1 MNRSIHR
8 FICLTP
14 NPRKPCHREGMN
26 ANNTPNGNT
35 PNNDHLRSDRFH
47 GGYDTPPP
55 IRNEYDVLSCAL
67 HQHGYWPDHS
77 LIILT
82 ATDNTLGPSLR
93 VNLPDEPCTH
103 SERADFLHETFAKLP
118 TCHNGE
124 TLTRFYAIIIDGD
137 NTVRQRQLHPN
148 TAQLAAIE
156 EIQQDV
162 DTQIPINAWLHLLH
176 DPRIVS
182 ELRCE
187 DVIYAGGASIWALN
201 PEQQAL
207 TLLAPIEEIRHS
219 SYYTWLTRHGDTI
232 ADTAQHNYAHSPW
245 DTDPTTNPE
254 TRHDWENA
262 VELWDH
268 THTTRHDEARKG
280 VRTIYRQ
287 AQIDLCYWDAAIN
300 AAAHLLAT
308 HPVDH
313 AGNPATGDV
322 PTIGDALRELIPAE
336 VAGHLRASIAPVT
349 LNPITAEMLTY
360 LAGYGLNHA
369 QKALAYLHYSAQYTY
384 HAFGG
389 EYPSTSPDRAPLEPP
404 HYGTRITRKTYIPA
418 SFTHAFSTA
427 PGIEQGYVRAVP
439 EKCVQWQDWIRRT
452 HRTIQESRASQQNR
466 SNQQS
471 RSVQHANLNGWALE
485 NLTPAD
491 LASAAELNTISRD
504 LLSRLAGHPEDH
516 NAHNKLENL
525 KQRIDESC
533 TTSEYLTKH
542 HAAYT
547 HYLNAL
553 KGKLDSPHWARLNA
567 LELLTSLLTPHSTDG
582 EYAALRNTQ
591 AWANWYKGYS
601 TYARLLRQEARRHT
615 FGKDL
620 NILDVHLNAGNLP
633 AWIKHTICGEPG
645 THRRPISTLKPRKP

>member
-14 NPRKPCHREGMN
+14 NLRKPCHREGMN
-26 ANNTPNGNT
+26 ANNISNGNI
-35 PNNDHLRSDRFH
+35 PNSGHNH
-47 GGYDTPPP
+47 GGYSNGTPPP

-103 SERADFLHETFAKLP
+103 TERADFLHETFTKLP
-118 TCHNGE
+118 TSHNGE
-124 TLTRFYAIIIDGD
+124 TLTRFYAVIVDGD
-137 NTVRQRQLHPN
+137 NTVRQRQLNPD
-148 TAQLAAIE
+148 TAQLATID
-156 EIQQDV
+156 EIHNDLE
-162 DTQIPINAWLHLLH
+162 TQIPINTWLHLLH

-187 DVIYAGGASIWALN
+187 DVIYAGGVSIWALN
-201 PEQQAL
+201 PEQQTL
-207 TLLAPIEEIRHS
+207 TLLAPIEELRHS
-219 SYYTWLTRHGDTI
+219 GYYTWLTRHGDTI

-268 THTTRHDEARKG
+268 THTTRHDEARQG

-300 AAAHLLAT
+300 AAAHLLTT
-308 HPVDH
+308 HPVDD
-313 AGNPATGDV
+313 ANA
-322 PTIGDALRELIPAE
+322 PTIGDALRDLIPAE

-349 LNPITAEMLTY
+349 LNPITPEMLTY

-369 QKALAYLHYSAQYTY
+369 QKMLAHLHYSAQYTY

-389 EYPSTSPDRAPLEPP
+389 EYPSASPNFVPLEPP
-404 HYGTRITRKTYIPA
+404 HYGTRITRKTYIPD
-418 SFTHAFSTA
+418 SFTHALSAT
-427 PGIEQGYVRAVP
+427 PDTEQAHVRAVP

-452 HRTIQESRASQQNR
+452 HRTIQQ
-466 SNQQS
+466 
-471 RSVQHANLNGWALE
+471 ANPNHWALQE
-485 NLTPAD
+485 LSPAD
-491 LASAAELNTISRD
+491 HASAAELNTISRD
-504 LLSRLAGHPEDH
+504 LLPRLDEHPNDH
-516 NAHNKLENL
+516 NAQNKLENL

-533 TTSEYLTKH
+533 TTSEYITKH
-542 HAAYT
+542 HAVYT

-591 AWANWYKGYS
+591 AWTNWYKGYS
-601 TYARLLRQEARRHT
+601 TYARLLRQEAHRHT
-615 FGKDL
+615 SGKDL

-645 THRRPISTLKPRKP
+645 THREPISTLKPRKP

>member
-1 MNRSIHR
+1 
-8 FICLTP
+8 
-14 NPRKPCHREGMN
+14 MN
-26 ANNTPNGNT
+26 ANNIPNGNISNGNI
-35 PNNDHLRSDRFH
+35 PNS
-47 GGYDTPPP
+47 GYDTPPP

-82 ATDNTLGPSLR
+82 ATDDTLGPSLR
-93 VNLPDEPCTH
+93 VNLPGEPCTLP
-103 SERADFLHETFAKLP
+103 ERADFLHETFAKLP

-124 TLTRFYAIIIDGD
+124 TLTRFYAVIVDGD

-262 VELWDH
+262 VELWDN
-268 THTTRHDEARKG
+268 TRTNTVQNDEARRQDI
-280 VRTIYRQ
+280 RTIYRQ

-300 AAAHLLAT
+300 AAAHLLTT
-308 HPVDH
+308 HPVNNADTD
-313 AGNPATGDV
+313 PDC

-336 VAGHLRASIAPVT
+336 VAGHLRASTAPVT
-349 LNPITAEMLTY
+349 LNPITPEMLTY

-369 QKALAYLHYSAQYTY
+369 QKMLAHLHYSAQYTY

-389 EYPSTSPDRAPLEPP
+389 EYPSTSPNFVPLEPP

-418 SFTHAFSTA
+418 SFTHALSATA
-427 PGIEQGYVRAVP
+427 GTEQAHVRAVP

-452 HRTIQESRASQQNR
+452 HRSIQQ
-466 SNQQS
+466 
-471 RSVQHANLNGWALE
+471 ANPNHWALQE
-485 NLTPAD
+485 LSPAD
-491 LASAAELNTISRD
+491 HASAAELNTISRD
-504 LLSRLAGHPEDH
+504 LLPRLDEHPNDH
-516 NAHNKLENL
+516 NAQNKLENL

-533 TTSEYLTKH
+533 TTSEYITKH
-542 HAAYT
+542 HAVYT

-582 EYAALRNTQ
+582 EYAALRNIQ
-591 AWANWYKGYS
+591 AWTNWYKGYS
-601 TYARLLRQEARRHT
+601 TYARMLRQEAHRHT

-645 THRRPISTLKPRKP
+645 THREPISTLKPRKL

>member
-1 MNRSIHR
+1 MNRNIHR
-8 FICLTP
+8 FIRLTP
-14 NPRKPCHREGMN
+14 RSRKPCHREGMN
-26 ANNTPNGNT
+26 ANNISNGNT
-35 PNNDHLRSDRFH
+35 PNIDHLRSNHNH
-47 GGYDTPPP
+47 GGYSNGTPPP

-93 VNLPDEPCTH
+93 VNLPDEPSTH
-103 SERADFLHETFAKLP
+103 TERADFLHETFTRLP
-118 TCHNGE
+118 THHNGE
-124 TLTRFYAIIIDGD
+124 ILTRFYAIIIDGD

-187 DVIYAGGASIWALN
+187 DVIYAGGVSIWALN
-201 PEQQAL
+201 PEQQTL
-207 TLLAPIEEIRHS
+207 TLLAPIEELRHS
-219 SYYTWLTRHGDTI
+219 GYYTWLTRHGNTI

-245 DTDPTTNPE
+245 DTEPTTNPE

-262 VELWDH
+262 VELWAH
-268 THTTRHDEARKG
+268 THTTRHNEAHQG
-280 VRTIYRQ
+280 IRTIYRQ

-300 AAAHLLAT
+300 AAAHLLTT
-308 HPVDH
+308 HPVDN
-313 AGNPATGDV
+313 ADTDPDC

-369 QKALAYLHYSAQYTY
+369 QKALAHLHYSAQYTY

-389 EYPSTSPDRAPLEPP
+389 EYPSTSPNFLPLEPP

-418 SFTHAFSTA
+418 SFTHALSAT
-427 PGIEQGYVRAVP
+427 PGTEQTHVRAVP

-452 HRTIQESRASQQNR
+452 HRTIQQNR
-466 SNQQS
+466 NNQ
-471 RSVQHANLNGWALE
+471 RANLNGWALE
-485 NLTPAD
+485 NLPPAD
-491 LASAAELNTISRD
+491 HASAAELNTISRD
-504 LLSRLAGHPEDH
+504 VLPRLDEHPNDH

-542 HAAYT
+542 HATYT

-591 AWANWYKGYS
+591 AWTNWYKGYS
-601 TYARLLRQEARRHT
+601 TYARLLRQEAHRHT
-615 FGKDL
+615 SGKDL

-633 AWIKHTICGEPG
+633 SWIKHTICGEPG
-645 THRRPISTLKPRKP
+645 THRHPISTLKSRKP

>member
-1 MNRSIHR
+1 
-8 FICLTP
+8 
-14 NPRKPCHREGMN
+14 MN
-26 ANNTPNGNT
+26 ANNISNGNT
-35 PNNDHLRSDRFH
+35 PNNDHLRSDHFHSDHIH

-93 VNLPDEPCTH
+93 VNLPDEPCTLP
-103 SERADFLHETFAKLP
+103 ERADFLHETFTKLP
-118 TCHNGE
+118 TSHNGE

-137 NTVRQRQLHPN
+137 NTVRQRQLNPD
-148 TAQLAAIE
+148 TAQLATID
-156 EIQQDV
+156 EIHNDLE
-162 DTQIPINAWLHLLH
+162 TQININTWLHLLH

-207 TLLAPIEEIRHS
+207 TLLAPIEELRHS
-219 SYYTWLTRHGDTI
+219 GYYTWLTRHGDTI

-245 DTDPTTNPE
+245 DTDPTANPE

-262 VELWDH
+262 VELWDN
-268 THTTRHDEARKG
+268 TRTNTVRNDEARHTDIL
-280 VRTIYRQ
+280 TIYRQ

-300 AAAHLLAT
+300 AAAHLLTT
-308 HPVDH
+308 HPVNNADTD
-313 AGNPATGDV
+313 PDC

-336 VAGHLRASIAPVT
+336 VAGHLRASTAPVT
-349 LNPITAEMLTY
+349 LNPITPEMLTY

-369 QKALAYLHYSAQYTY
+369 QKMLAHLHYSAQYTY

-389 EYPSTSPDRAPLEPP
+389 EYPSTSPNFVPLEPP

-418 SFTHAFSTA
+418 SFTHALSATA
-427 PGIEQGYVRAVP
+427 GTEQAHVRAVP

-452 HRTIQESRASQQNR
+452 HRSIQQ
-466 SNQQS
+466 
-471 RSVQHANLNGWALE
+471 ANPNHWALQE
-485 NLTPAD
+485 LSPAD
-491 LASAAELNTISRD
+491 HASAAELNTISRD
-504 LLSRLAGHPEDH
+504 LLPRLDEHPNDH
-516 NAHNKLENL
+516 NAQNKLENL

-533 TTSEYLTKH
+533 TTSEYITKH
-542 HAAYT
+542 HAVYT

-591 AWANWYKGYS
+591 AWTNWYKGYS
-601 TYARLLRQEARRHT
+601 TYARLLRQEAHRHT
-615 FGKDL
+615 SGKDL

-645 THRRPISTLKPRKP
+645 THREPISTLKPRKP

>member
-1 MNRSIHR
+1 
-8 FICLTP
+8 
-14 NPRKPCHREGMN
+14 MN
-26 ANNTPNGNT
+26 ANNISNGNI
-35 PNNDHLRSDRFH
+35 PNS
-47 GGYDTPPP
+47 GYDTPPP

-67 HQHGYWPDHS
+67 HQHGYWSDHS

-103 SERADFLHETFAKLP
+103 TERADFLHETFTKLP

-201 PEQQAL
+201 PEQQTL
-207 TLLAPIEEIRHS
+207 TLLAPIEELRHS
-219 SYYTWLTRHGDTI
+219 GYYTWLTRHGDTI
-232 ADTAQHNYAHSPW
+232 AATAQHNYAHSPW
-245 DTDPTTNPE
+245 DTDPTTNRE

-268 THTTRHDEARKG
+268 TRTNTTRNDDARRQDI
-280 VRTIYRQ
+280 RTIYRQ

-300 AAAHLLAT
+300 AAAHLLTT
-308 HPVDH
+308 HPVDN
-313 AGNPATGDV
+313 ADTDPDC

-360 LAGYGLNHA
+360 LAGYGLTHA
-369 QKALAYLHYSAQYTY
+369 QKALAHLHYSAQYTY

-389 EYPSTSPDRAPLEPP
+389 EYPSTSPNFAPLEPP

-418 SFTHAFSTA
+418 SFTHALSSA
-427 PGIEQGYVRAVP
+427 PGTEQAHVRAVP

-452 HRTIQESRASQQNR
+452 HRTIQQNR
-466 SNQQS
+466 NN
-471 RSVQHANLNGWALE
+471 QHANLNGWALE

-491 LASAAELNTISRD
+491 HASAAELNTISRD
-504 LLSRLAGHPEDH
+504 VLPRLDEHPNDH
-516 NAHNKLENL
+516 NTHNKLENL

-542 HAAYT
+542 HAVYT
-547 HYLNAL
+547 HYLDAL
-553 KGKLDSPHWARLNA
+553 KGELDSPHWERLNG

-582 EYAALRNTQ
+582 EYATLRNTQ
-591 AWANWYKGYS
+591 AWTNWYKGYS
-601 TYARLLRQEARRHT
+601 TYARLLRQEAHRHT
-615 FGKDL
+615 TGEDL
-620 NILDVHLNAGNLP
+620 NILDVHLNAGCLP

-645 THRRPISTLKPRKP
+645 TNRQPLSTLKPRKA

>member
-1 MNRSIHR
+1 
-8 FICLTP
+8 
-14 NPRKPCHREGMN
+14 MN
-26 ANNTPNGNT
+26 ANNTSNGNT
-35 PNNDHLRSDRFH
+35 PNSDHFH
-47 GGYDTPPP
+47 NEHFHSGYDTPPP

-82 ATDNTLGPSLR
+82 ATDDTLGPSLR
-93 VNLPDEPCTH
+93 VNLPGEPCTLP
-103 SERADFLHETFAKLP
+103 ERADFLHETFAKLP

-124 TLTRFYAIIIDGD
+124 TLTRFYAVIVDGD

-262 VELWDH
+262 VELWDN
-268 THTTRHDEARKG
+268 TRTNTVQNDEARHTDI
-280 VRTIYRQ
+280 RTIYRQ

-300 AAAHLLAT
+300 AAAHLLTT
-308 HPVDH
+308 HPVNNADTD
-313 AGNPATGDV
+313 PDC

-336 VAGHLRASIAPVT
+336 VAGHLRASTAPVT
-349 LNPITAEMLTY
+349 LNPITPEMLTY

-369 QKALAYLHYSAQYTY
+369 QKMLAHLHYSAQYTY

-389 EYPSTSPDRAPLEPP
+389 EYPSTSPNFVPLEPP

-418 SFTHAFSTA
+418 SFTHALSATA
-427 PGIEQGYVRAVP
+427 GTEQAHVRAVP

-452 HRTIQESRASQQNR
+452 HRSIQQ
-466 SNQQS
+466 
-471 RSVQHANLNGWALE
+471 ANPNHWALQE
-485 NLTPAD
+485 LSPAD
-491 LASAAELNTISRD
+491 HASAAELNTISRD
-504 LLSRLAGHPEDH
+504 LLPRLDEHPNDH
-516 NAHNKLENL
+516 NAQNKLENL

-533 TTSEYLTKH
+533 TTSEYITKH
-542 HAAYT
+542 HAVYT

-591 AWANWYKGYS
+591 AWTNWYKGYS
-601 TYARLLRQEARRHT
+601 TYARMLRQEAHRHT
-615 FGKDL
+615 SGKDL

-645 THRRPISTLKPRKP
+645 THREPVSTLKPRKA

>member
-1 MNRSIHR
+1 
-8 FICLTP
+8 
-14 NPRKPCHREGMN
+14 MN
-26 ANNTPNGNT
+26 ANNIPNGNISNGNI
-35 PNNDHLRSDRFH
+35 PNS
-47 GGYDTPPP
+47 GYDTPPP

-103 SERADFLHETFAKLP
+103 TERADFLHETFTKLP
-118 TCHNGE
+118 THHNSE

-137 NTVRQRQLHPN
+137 NTVRQRQLNPD
-148 TAQLAAIE
+148 TAQLATID

-201 PEQQAL
+201 PEQQTL
-207 TLLAPIEEIRHS
+207 TLLAPIEELRHS
-219 SYYTWLTRHGDTI
+219 GYYTWVTRHGDTI
-232 ADTAQHNYAHSPW
+232 AATAQHNYAHSPW
-245 DTDPTTNPE
+245 DTDPTTNLE

-268 THTTRHDEARKG
+268 TRTNTTRNDDARRQDI
-280 VRTIYRQ
+280 RTIYRQ

-300 AAAHLLAT
+300 AAAHLLTT
-308 HPVDH
+308 HPVDN
-313 AGNPATGDV
+313 ADTDPDC
-322 PTIGDALRELIPAE
+322 PTIGDSLRELIPAE
-336 VAGHLRASIAPVT
+336 VAGYLRASIAPVT

-369 QKALAYLHYSAQYTY
+369 QKALAHLHYSAQYTY

-389 EYPSTSPDRAPLEPP
+389 EYPSTSPNFAPLEPP

-418 SFTHAFSTA
+418 SFTHALNAA
-427 PGIEQGYVRAVP
+427 PGTEQAHVRAVP

-452 HRTIQESRASQQNR
+452 HRTIQ
-466 SNQQS
+466 QS
-471 RSVQHANLNGWALE
+471 RNNQHANLNGWALE

-491 LASAAELNTISRD
+491 HASAAELNTISRD
-504 LLSRLAGHPEDH
+504 VLPRLDEHPNDH
-516 NAHNKLENL
+516 NAQNELENL

-533 TTSEYLTKH
+533 TTSEYITKH
-542 HAAYT
+542 HAVYT

-567 LELLTSLLTPHSTDG
+567 LELLTSLLTPHSIDG

-591 AWANWYKGYS
+591 AWTNWYKGYS
-601 TYARLLRQEARRHT
+601 TYARLLRQEAHRHT
-615 FGKDL
+615 SGKDL

-645 THRRPISTLKPRKP
+645 THREPISTLKPRKP

>member
-1 MNRSIHR
+1 
-8 FICLTP
+8 
-14 NPRKPCHREGMN
+14 MN
-26 ANNTPNGNT
+26 ANNTFNGNI
-35 PNNDHLRSDRFH
+35 PNSDHNH
-47 GGYDTPPP
+47 GGYSNGTPPP

-67 HQHGYWPDHS
+67 HQHGYWPEHS

-103 SERADFLHETFAKLP
+103 SERADFLHETFTKLP

-187 DVIYAGGASIWALN
+187 DVIYAGSASIWALN

-245 DTDPTTNPE
+245 DTDPTINPE

-268 THTTRHDEARKG
+268 THTTRHDEARHTDI
-280 VRTIYRQ
+280 RTIYRQ
-287 AQIDLCYWDAAIN
+287 AQIDLCYWDVAIN
-300 AAAHLLAT
+300 AAAHLLTT
-308 HPVDH
+308 HPVDD
-313 AGNPATGDV
+313 ADA

-336 VAGHLRASIAPVT
+336 VAGHLRASIAPAT

-389 EYPSTSPDRAPLEPP
+389 EYPSISPNLAPLEPP

-452 HRTIQESRASQQNR
+452 HRTIQESRNS
-466 SNQQS
+466 QQS
-471 RSVQHANLNGWALE
+471 RSNQHDNLNSWALE

-491 LASAAELNTISRD
+491 LASAAELNAISREI
-504 LLSRLAGHPEDH
+504 LSRLAGHPNDH
-516 NAHNKLENL
+516 NAHNEFENL
-525 KQRIDESC
+525 RQRIDESC
-533 TTSEYLTKH
+533 TTSEYLITH
-542 HAAYT
+542 HAVYT

-582 EYAALRNTQ
+582 EYVALRKIQ

-601 TYARLLRQEARRHT
+601 TYARMLSQEAHRHT
-615 FGKDL
+615 FGKDI

-645 THRRPISTLKPRKP
+645 AHRQPISTLKPRKPSA

>member
-1 MNRSIHR
+1 
-8 FICLTP
+8 
-14 NPRKPCHREGMN
+14 MN
-26 ANNTPNGNT
+26 ANNIPNGNISNGNI
-35 PNNDHLRSDRFH
+35 PNS
-47 GGYDTPPP
+47 GYDTPPP

-103 SERADFLHETFAKLP
+103 TERADFLHETFTKLP
-118 TCHNGE
+118 THHNSE

-137 NTVRQRQLHPN
+137 NTVRQRQLNPD
-148 TAQLAAIE
+148 TAQLATID

-201 PEQQAL
+201 PEQQTL
-207 TLLAPIEEIRHS
+207 TLLAPIEELRHS
-219 SYYTWLTRHGDTI
+219 HYYTWLTRHGNTI

-262 VELWDH
+262 VELWAH
-268 THTTRHDEARKG
+268 TRTNTVRNDDARRQDI
-280 VRTIYRQ
+280 RTIYRQ
-287 AQIDLCYWDAAIN
+287 AQVDLCYWDAAIN
-300 AAAHLLAT
+300 AAAHLLTT
-308 HPVDH
+308 HPVDD
-313 AGNPATGDV
+313 ANA
-322 PTIGDALRELIPAE
+322 PTIGDALRDLIPAE
-336 VAGHLRASIAPVT
+336 VAGHLRASITPIT
-349 LNPITAEMLTY
+349 LNPITPEILTY
-360 LAGYGLNHA
+360 LSGYGLNHT
-369 QKALAYLHYSAQYTY
+369 QKALAHLHYSAQYTY

-389 EYPSTSPDRAPLEPP
+389 EYPSTSPNFVPLEPP

-418 SFTHAFSTA
+418 SFTHALSATA
-427 PGIEQGYVRAVP
+427 GTEQAHVRAVP

-452 HRTIQESRASQQNR
+452 HRSIQQ
-466 SNQQS
+466 
-471 RSVQHANLNGWALE
+471 ANLNGWALE

-504 LLSRLAGHPEDH
+504 LLPRLEEHPKDH

-533 TTSEYLTKH
+533 TTSEYITKH
-542 HAAYT
+542 HPVYT

-591 AWANWYKGYS
+591 AWTNWYKGYS
-601 TYARLLRQEARRHT
+601 TYARMLRQEARRHT

-645 THRRPISTLKPRKP
+645 THREPVSTLKPRKV

>member
-1 MNRSIHR
+1 
-8 FICLTP
+8 
-14 NPRKPCHREGMN
+14 MN
-26 ANNTPNGNT
+26 ANNISNGNI
-35 PNNDHLRSDRFH
+35 PNSDHLR
-47 GGYDTPPP
+47 GGYSNGAPPP

-67 HQHGYWPDHS
+67 HQHGYWPEHS

-103 SERADFLHETFAKLP
+103 TERADFLHETFTKLP

-201 PEQQAL
+201 PEQQTL
-207 TLLAPIEEIRHS
+207 TLLAPIEELRHS

-232 ADTAQHNYAHSPW
+232 AATAQHNYAHSLW

-262 VELWDH
+262 VELWAH
-268 THTTRHDEARKG
+268 TRTNTTRNDDARRQDI
-280 VRTIYRQ
+280 RTIYRQ
-287 AQIDLCYWDAAIN
+287 AQVDLCYWDAAIN
-300 AAAHLLAT
+300 AAAHLLTT
-308 HPVDH
+308 HPVNNADTD
-313 AGNPATGDV
+313 PDC

-336 VAGHLRASIAPVT
+336 VAGHLRASIASAT

-369 QKALAYLHYSAQYTY
+369 QKMLAHLHYSAQYTY

-389 EYPSTSPDRAPLEPP
+389 EYPSTSPNFVPLEPP

-418 SFTHAFSTA
+418 SFTHALSDA
-427 PGIEQGYVRAVP
+427 PGTEQAHVRAVP

-452 HRTIQESRASQQNR
+452 HRTIQ
-466 SNQQS
+466 QS
-471 RSVQHANLNGWALE
+471 RNNQHANLNGWALE
-485 NLTPAD
+485 NLIPAD

-504 LLSRLAGHPEDH
+504 LLPRLEERPKDH
-516 NAHNKLENL
+516 NAHNKFENL

-533 TTSEYLTKH
+533 TNSEYLTKH
-542 HAAYT
+542 HAVYT

-582 EYAALRNTQ
+582 EYAALRNIQ
-591 AWANWYKGYS
+591 AWTNWYKGYS
-601 TYARLLRQEARRHT
+601 TYARMLRQEAHRHT
-615 FGKDL
+615 FGNDL

-645 THRRPISTLKPRKP
+645 THREPISTLKPRKP

>member
-1 MNRSIHR
+1 
-8 FICLTP
+8 
-14 NPRKPCHREGMN
+14 MN
-26 ANNTPNGNT
+26 ANNISNGNT
-35 PNNDHLRSDRFH
+35 PNSNHLNSDHFNS
-47 GGYDTPPP
+47 GNYDTPPP
-55 IRNEYDVLSCAL
+55 IRNEYDVLSSAL

-82 ATDNTLGPSLR
+82 ATEDTLGPSLR
-93 VNLPDEPCTH
+93 VNLPNEPCTLT
-103 SERADFLHETFAKLP
+103 ERADFLHETFAKLP

-124 TLTRFYAIIIDGD
+124 TLTRFYTVIVDGD
-137 NTVRQRQLHPN
+137 NTVRQRQLNPD

-162 DTQIPINAWLHLLH
+162 DTQININTWLHLLH

-187 DVIYAGGASIWALN
+187 DIIYAGGASIWALD

-207 TLLAPIEEIRHS
+207 TLLAPIEEIHHS
-219 SYYTWLTRHGDTI
+219 GYYTWLTRHGDTI
-232 ADTAQHNYAHSPW
+232 APNAQHNYAHSPW
-245 DTDPTTNPE
+245 DTDPTGNPE

-268 THTTRHDEARKG
+268 TRTNTARRDDAR
-280 VRTIYRQ
+280 RTNVHAIYHQ

-300 AAAHLLAT
+300 AAAHLLTT
-308 HPVDH
+308 HPVDD
-313 AGNPATGDV
+313 AKA
-322 PTIGDALRELIPAE
+322 PTIGDALRDLIPAE
-336 VAGHLRASIAPVT
+336 VAGHLRASIAPMA
-349 LNPITAEMLTY
+349 LNPITPEMLTY
-360 LAGYGLNHA
+360 LAGYGLSHA
-369 QKALAYLHYSAQYTY
+369 QKALAHMHYAAQHTNY
-384 HAFGG
+384 ALGG
-389 EYPSTSPDRAPLEPP
+389 PRPVALPDIDPLEPP
-404 HYGTRITRKTYIPA
+404 HYGTRITRKTYMPE
-418 SFTHAFSTA
+418 SFTRMLSTA
-427 PGIEQGYVRAVP
+427 PGADQTHVRAVP

-452 HRTIQESRASQQNR
+452 HRTIQ
-466 SNQQS
+466 QS
-471 RSVQHANLNGWALE
+471 RSVQQNRSVQHTNLNGWALE

-504 LLSRLAGHPEDH
+504 LLPRLEEHPKDH

-533 TTSEYLTKH
+533 TNSEYLTKH

-547 HYLNAL
+547 HYLTAL

-591 AWANWYKGYS
+591 AWTNWYKGYS
-601 TYARLLRQEARRHT
+601 TYARMLRQEARRHT

-633 AWIKHTICGEPG
+633 AWIKHTICGGPG
-645 THRRPISTLKPRKP
+645 THREPISTLKPRKP

>member
-1 MNRSIHR
+1 
-8 FICLTP
+8 
-14 NPRKPCHREGMN
+14 MN
-26 ANNTPNGNT
+26 ANNIPNGNISNGNI
-35 PNNDHLRSDRFH
+35 PNS
-47 GGYDTPPP
+47 GYDTPPP

-82 ATDNTLGPSLR
+82 ATDDTLGPSLR
-93 VNLPDEPCTH
+93 VNLPGEPCTLP
-103 SERADFLHETFAKLP
+103 ERADFLHETFAKLP

-262 VELWDH
+262 VELWDN
-268 THTTRHDEARKG
+268 TRTNTVQNDEARHTDI
-280 VRTIYRQ
+280 RTIYRQ

-300 AAAHLLAT
+300 AAAHLLTT
-308 HPVDH
+308 HPVNNADTD
-313 AGNPATGDV
+313 PDC

-336 VAGHLRASIAPVT
+336 VAGHLRASTAPVT
-349 LNPITAEMLTY
+349 LNPITPEMLTY

-369 QKALAYLHYSAQYTY
+369 QKMLAHLHYSAQYTY

-389 EYPSTSPDRAPLEPP
+389 EYPSTSPNFVPLEPP

-418 SFTHAFSTA
+418 SFTHALSATA
-427 PGIEQGYVRAVP
+427 GTEQAHVRAVP

-452 HRTIQESRASQQNR
+452 HRSIQQ
-466 SNQQS
+466 
-471 RSVQHANLNGWALE
+471 ANPNHWALQE
-485 NLTPAD
+485 LSPAD
-491 LASAAELNTISRD
+491 HASAAELNTISRD
-504 LLSRLAGHPEDH
+504 LLPRLDEHPNDH
-516 NAHNKLENL
+516 NAQNKLENL

-533 TTSEYLTKH
+533 TTSEYITKH
-542 HAAYT
+542 HAVYT

-591 AWANWYKGYS
+591 AWTNWYKGYS
-601 TYARLLRQEARRHT
+601 TYARLLRQEAHRHT
-615 FGKDL
+615 SGKDL

-645 THRRPISTLKPRKP
+645 THREPISTLKPRKP

>member
-1 MNRSIHR
+1 
-8 FICLTP
+8 
-14 NPRKPCHREGMN
+14 MN

-35 PNNDHLRSDRFH
+35 PNSDHLRSGYFH
-47 GGYDTPPP
+47 NDHFHSGYDTPPP

-156 EIQQDV
+156 EIQRDV

-207 TLLAPIEEIRHS
+207 TLLAPIEEIRYS
-219 SYYTWLTRHGDTI
+219 GYYIWLTRHGDTI
-232 ADTAQHNYAHSPW
+232 ADTAHHNYAHSPW

-300 AAAHLLAT
+300 AAEHLLAT
-308 HPVDH
+308 HPVDNT
-313 AGNPATGDV
+313 GNPATGDVPTICDV

-336 VAGHLRASIAPVT
+336 VAGHLRASIAPAT

-418 SFTHAFSTA
+418 SFTHALSAT
-427 PGIEQGYVRAVP
+427 PGTEQSHVRAVP

-452 HRTIQESRASQQNR
+452 HRTIQQNR
-466 SNQQS
+466 SN
-471 RSVQHANLNGWALE
+471 QHANLNGWALE

-504 LLSRLAGHPEDH
+504 VLPLLEERPKDH
-516 NAHNKLENL
+516 NAHNTFENL
-525 KQRIDESC
+525 QQRIDESC
-533 TTSEYLTKH
+533 TNSEYLTKH
-542 HAAYT
+542 HAVYT

-615 FGKDL
+615 FGKDI

>member
-1 MNRSIHR
+1 
-8 FICLTP
+8 
-14 NPRKPCHREGMN
+14 MN
-26 ANNTPNGNT
+26 ANNISNGNI
-35 PNNDHLRSDRFH
+35 PNS
-47 GGYDTPPP
+47 GYDTPPP

-82 ATDNTLGPSLR
+82 ATDDTLGPSLR
-93 VNLPDEPCTH
+93 VNLPDEPCTLP
-103 SERADFLHETFAKLP
+103 ERADFLHETFAKLP

-124 TLTRFYAIIIDGD
+124 TLTRFYAVIVDGD
-137 NTVRQRQLHPN
+137 NTVRQRQLNPD
-148 TAQLAAIE
+148 TAQLATID

-201 PEQQAL
+201 PEQQTL
-207 TLLAPIEEIRHS
+207 TLLAPIEELRHS
-219 SYYTWLTRHGDTI
+219 GYYTWLTRHGDTI
-232 ADTAQHNYAHSPW
+232 AATAQHNYAHSPW
-245 DTDPTTNPE
+245 DTDPTRNPE

-262 VELWDH
+262 VELWDN
-268 THTTRHDEARKG
+268 TRTNTVRNDEARRQDM
-280 VRTIYRQ
+280 RTIYRQ

-300 AAAHLLAT
+300 AAAHLLTT
-308 HPVDH
+308 HPVDN
-313 AGNPATGDV
+313 AANPTSGDA

-369 QKALAYLHYSAQYTY
+369 QKALAHLHYSAQYTY

-389 EYPSTSPDRAPLEPP
+389 EYPSTSPNFVPLEPP

-418 SFTHAFSTA
+418 SFTHALNAA
-427 PGIEQGYVRAVP
+427 PGTEQAHVRAVP

-452 HRTIQESRASQQNR
+452 HRTIQ
-466 SNQQS
+466 QS
-471 RSVQHANLNGWALE
+471 RNNQHANLNGWALE

-491 LASAAELNTISRD
+491 HASAAELNTISRD
-504 LLSRLAGHPEDH
+504 VLPRLDEHPNDH
-516 NAHNKLENL
+516 NTHNKLENL

-542 HAAYT
+542 HAVYT

-591 AWANWYKGYS
+591 AWTNWYKGYS
-601 TYARLLRQEARRHT
+601 TYARLLRQEAHRHT
-615 FGKDL
+615 SGKDL

-645 THRRPISTLKPRKP
+645 THREPISTLKPRKP

>member
-1 MNRSIHR
+1 
-8 FICLTP
+8 
-14 NPRKPCHREGMN
+14 MN
-26 ANNTPNGNT
+26 ANNISSGNT
-35 PNNDHLRSDRFH
+35 PNNNHLH
-47 GGYDTPPP
+47 GSYDTLPP

-67 HQHGYWPDHS
+67 HQHGYWPDRS

-93 VNLPDEPCTH
+93 VNLPDEPCPH
-103 SERADFLHETFAKLP
+103 SERADFLHETFTKLP

-137 NTVRQRQLHPN
+137 NTVRQRQLHSK

-162 DTQIPINAWLHLLH
+162 DTQTPINAWLHLLH

-219 SYYTWLTRHGDTI
+219 NYYTWLTRHGDTI

-262 VELWDH
+262 VELWDQ
-268 THTTRHDEARKG
+268 THTTRHDEARQSI
-280 VRTIYRQ
+280 RTIYRQ

-308 HPVDH
+308 HPVDNT
-313 AGNPATGDV
+313 GNPTTSDV
-322 PTIGDALRELIPAE
+322 PTIGDTLRELIPAE

-360 LAGYGLNHA
+360 LASYRLNHA

-389 EYPSTSPDRAPLEPP
+389 EYPSTSPNPAPLEPP
-404 HYGTRITRKTYIPA
+404 HYGTRLTRKTYIPA
-418 SFTHAFSTA
+418 SFTHALSTA
-427 PGIEQGYVRAVP
+427 PGIEQAYVRAVP

-452 HRTIQESRASQQNR
+452 HRTIQQSRTIQQNR
-466 SNQQS
+466 SIK
-471 RSVQHANLNGWALE
+471 HTNLNDWALE

-491 LASAAELNTISRD
+491 HASAAKLNAISRD
-504 LLSRLAGHPEDH
+504 VLPRLDEHPND
-516 NAHNKLENL
+516 HNKLENL
-525 KQRIDESC
+525 QQRIDESC

-553 KGKLDSPHWARLNA
+553 KGKLDSPYWARLNA

-601 TYARLLRQEARRHT
+601 TYARLLRHEACRHT

-633 AWIKHTICGEPG
+633 DWIKHTICGEPG
-645 THRRPISTLKPRKP
+645 AHREPISTLKPRKP

>member
-1 MNRSIHR
+1 
-8 FICLTP
+8 
-14 NPRKPCHREGMN
+14 MN
-26 ANNTPNGNT
+26 ANNIPNGNISNGNI
-35 PNNDHLRSDRFH
+35 PNS
-47 GGYDTPPP
+47 GYDTPPP

-82 ATDNTLGPSLR
+82 ATDDTLGPSLR
-93 VNLPDEPCTH
+93 VNLPGEPCTLP
-103 SERADFLHETFAKLP
+103 ERADFLHETFAKLP

-124 TLTRFYAIIIDGD
+124 TLTRFYAVIVDGD

-262 VELWDH
+262 VELWDN
-268 THTTRHDEARKG
+268 TRTNTVQNDEARHTDI
-280 VRTIYRQ
+280 RTIYRQ

-300 AAAHLLAT
+300 AAAHLLTT
-308 HPVDH
+308 HPVNNADTD
-313 AGNPATGDV
+313 PDC

-336 VAGHLRASIAPVT
+336 VAGHLRASTAPVT
-349 LNPITAEMLTY
+349 LNPITPEMLTY

-369 QKALAYLHYSAQYTY
+369 QKMLAHLHYSAQYTY

-389 EYPSTSPDRAPLEPP
+389 EYPSTSPNFVPLEPP
-404 HYGTRITRKTYIPA
+404 HYGTRITRKTYIPP
-418 SFTHAFSTA
+418 SFTHALSATA
-427 PGIEQGYVRAVP
+427 GTEQAHVRAVP

-452 HRTIQESRASQQNR
+452 HRSIQQ
-466 SNQQS
+466 
-471 RSVQHANLNGWALE
+471 ANPNHWALQE
-485 NLTPAD
+485 LSPAD
-491 LASAAELNTISRD
+491 HASAAELNTISRD
-504 LLSRLAGHPEDH
+504 LLPRLDEHPNDH
-516 NAHNKLENL
+516 NAQNKLENL

-533 TTSEYLTKH
+533 TTSEYITKH
-542 HAAYT
+542 HAVYT

-591 AWANWYKGYS
+591 AWTNWYKGYS
-601 TYARLLRQEARRHT
+601 TYARLLRQEAHRHT
-615 FGKDL
+615 SGKDL

-645 THRRPISTLKPRKP
+645 THREPISTLKPRKP

>member
-1 MNRSIHR
+1 
-8 FICLTP
+8 
-14 NPRKPCHREGMN
+14 MN
-26 ANNTPNGNT
+26 ANNTSNGNT
-35 PNNDHLRSDRFH
+35 PNSDHFH
-47 GGYDTPPP
+47 NEHFHSGYDTPPP

-82 ATDNTLGPSLR
+82 ATDDTLGPSLR
-93 VNLPDEPCTH
+93 VNLPGEPCTLP
-103 SERADFLHETFAKLP
+103 ERADFLHETFAKLP

-124 TLTRFYAIIIDGD
+124 TLTRFYAVIVDGD

-207 TLLAPIEEIRHS
+207 PLLAPIEEIRHS

-262 VELWDH
+262 VELWDN
-268 THTTRHDEARKG
+268 TRTNTVQNDEARHTDI
-280 VRTIYRQ
+280 RTIYRQ

-300 AAAHLLAT
+300 AAAHLLTT
-308 HPVDH
+308 HPVNNADTD
-313 AGNPATGDV
+313 PDC

-336 VAGHLRASIAPVT
+336 VAGHLRASTAPVT
-349 LNPITAEMLTY
+349 LNPITPEMLTY

-369 QKALAYLHYSAQYTY
+369 QKMLAHLHYSAQYTY

-389 EYPSTSPDRAPLEPP
+389 EYPSTSPNFVPLEPP

-418 SFTHAFSTA
+418 SFTHALSATA
-427 PGIEQGYVRAVP
+427 GTEQAHVRAVP

-452 HRTIQESRASQQNR
+452 HRSIQQ
-466 SNQQS
+466 
-471 RSVQHANLNGWALE
+471 ANPNHWALQE
-485 NLTPAD
+485 LSPAD
-491 LASAAELNTISRD
+491 HASAAELNTISRD
-504 LLSRLAGHPEDH
+504 LLPRLDEHPNDH
-516 NAHNKLENL
+516 NAQNKLENL

-533 TTSEYLTKH
+533 TTSEYITKH
-542 HAAYT
+542 HAVYT

-591 AWANWYKGYS
+591 AWTNWYKGYS
-601 TYARLLRQEARRHT
+601 TYARLLRQEAHRHT
-615 FGKDL
+615 SGKDL
-620 NILDVHLNAGNLP
+620 NILDVPLNAGNLP

-645 THRRPISTLKPRKP
+645 THREPISTLKPRKP

>member
-1 MNRSIHR
+1 
-8 FICLTP
+8 
-14 NPRKPCHREGMN
+14 MN
-26 ANNTPNGNT
+26 ANNISNGNI
-35 PNNDHLRSDRFH
+35 PNS
-47 GGYDTPPP
+47 GYDTPPP

-103 SERADFLHETFAKLP
+103 TERADFLHETFTKLP

-201 PEQQAL
+201 PEQQTL
-207 TLLAPIEEIRHS
+207 TLLAPIEELRHS
-219 SYYTWLTRHGDTI
+219 GYYTWLTRHGDTI
-232 ADTAQHNYAHSPW
+232 AATAQHNYAHSPW
-245 DTDPTTNPE
+245 DTDPTTNRE

-268 THTTRHDEARKG
+268 TRTNTTRNDDARRQDI
-280 VRTIYRQ
+280 RTIYRQ

-300 AAAHLLAT
+300 AAAHLLTT
-308 HPVDH
+308 HPVDN
-313 AGNPATGDV
+313 ADTDPDC

-336 VAGHLRASIAPVT
+336 IAGHLRASIAPAT

-360 LAGYGLNHA
+360 LAGYGLTHA
-369 QKALAYLHYSAQYTY
+369 QKALAHLHYSAQYTY

-389 EYPSTSPDRAPLEPP
+389 EYPSTSPNFAPLEPP

-418 SFTHAFSTA
+418 SFTHALSSA
-427 PGIEQGYVRAVP
+427 PGTEQAHVRAVP

-452 HRTIQESRASQQNR
+452 HRTIQQNR
-466 SNQQS
+466 NN
-471 RSVQHANLNGWALE
+471 QHANLNGWALE

-491 LASAAELNTISRD
+491 HASAAELNTISRD
-504 LLSRLAGHPEDH
+504 VLPRLDEHPNDH
-516 NAHNKLENL
+516 NTHNKLENL

-542 HAAYT
+542 HAVYT

-591 AWANWYKGYS
+591 AWTNWHKGYC
-601 TYARLLRQEARRHT
+601 TYARMLRQEAHRHT
-615 FGKDL
+615 SGKDL

-645 THRRPISTLKPRKP
+645 THREPISTLKPRKP

>member
-1 MNRSIHR
+1 
-8 FICLTP
+8 
-14 NPRKPCHREGMN
+14 MN
-26 ANNTPNGNT
+26 ANNISNGNT
-35 PNNDHLRSDRFH
+35 PNSDHLH
-47 GGYDTPPP
+47 GSYDTPPP

-103 SERADFLHETFAKLP
+103 AERADFLHETFAKLP

-124 TLTRFYAIIIDGD
+124 TLTRFYTIIIDGD

-148 TAQLAAIE
+148 TTQLAAIE

-162 DTQIPINAWLHLLH
+162 DTQTPINAWLHLLH

-201 PEQQAL
+201 PEQQTL

-219 SYYTWLTRHGDTI
+219 HYYAWLTRHGDTI

-268 THTTRHDEARKG
+268 THTTRHEEARKG
-280 VRTIYRQ
+280 IRTIYRQ

-300 AAAHLLAT
+300 AAAHLLTT
-308 HPVDH
+308 HQIDD
-313 AGNPATGDV
+313 AGD
-322 PTIGDALRELIPAE
+322 PTIGDVLRELIPAE
-336 VAGHLRASIAPVT
+336 VAGHLRASIAPAA
-349 LNPITAEMLTY
+349 LNPTTAEMLTY

-389 EYPSTSPDRAPLEPP
+389 EYPSTNPNLAPLEPP

-418 SFTHAFSTA
+418 SFTHAFSTT
-427 PGIEQGYVRAVP
+427 PGIEQGHVRAVP

-452 HRTIQESRASQQNR
+452 HRTIQQHLGNQQNR
-466 SNQQS
+466 GNQQT
-471 RSVQHANLNGWALE
+471 NPNGWALE

-491 LASAAELNTISRD
+491 LASAAELNTISRNLIPYLD
-504 LLSRLAGHPEDH
+504 EHPNDH
-516 NAHNKLENL
+516 NANTKLENL
-525 KQRIDESC
+525 QQRLDENL
-533 TTSEYLTKH
+533 TNSEYLTKH

-591 AWANWYKGYS
+591 AWVNWYKGYS
-601 TYARLLRQEARRHT
+601 TYARMLRQEAHRHT
-615 FGKDL
+615 TGEDL

-645 THRRPISTLKPRKP
+645 THRRPISTLKPRKPQTQKP

>member
-1 MNRSIHR
+1 
-8 FICLTP
+8 
-14 NPRKPCHREGMN
+14 MN
-26 ANNTPNGNT
+26 ANNISNGNI
-35 PNNDHLRSDRFH
+35 PNSGYNH
-47 GGYDTPPP
+47 GGYSNDTPPP

-103 SERADFLHETFAKLP
+103 TERADFLHETFTKLP
-118 TCHNGE
+118 TSHNGE
-124 TLTRFYAIIIDGD
+124 TLTRFYAVIVDGD
-137 NTVRQRQLHPN
+137 NTVRQRQLNPD

-187 DVIYAGGASIWALN
+187 DVIYAGGASIWALD
-201 PEQQAL
+201 PEQQTL
-207 TLLAPIEEIRHS
+207 TLLAPIEELRHS
-219 SYYTWLTRHGDTI
+219 GYYTWVTRHGDTI
-232 ADTAQHNYAHSPW
+232 AATAQHNYAHSPW
-245 DTDPTTNPE
+245 DTDPTTNLE

-268 THTTRHDEARKG
+268 TRTNTTRNDDARRQDI
-280 VRTIYRQ
+280 RTIYRQ

-300 AAAHLLAT
+300 AAAHLLTT
-308 HPVDH
+308 HPVDN
-313 AGNPATGDV
+313 ADTDPDC
-322 PTIGDALRELIPAE
+322 PTIGDSLRELIPAE
-336 VAGHLRASIAPVT
+336 VAGYLRASIAPVT

-369 QKALAYLHYSAQYTY
+369 QKALAHLHYSAQYTY

-389 EYPSTSPDRAPLEPP
+389 EYPSTSPNFAPLEPP

-418 SFTHAFSTA
+418 SFTHALNAA
-427 PGIEQGYVRAVP
+427 PGTEQAHVRAVP

-452 HRTIQESRASQQNR
+452 HRTIQ
-466 SNQQS
+466 QS
-471 RSVQHANLNGWALE
+471 RNNQHANLNGWVLE

-491 LASAAELNTISRD
+491 HASAAELNTISRD
-504 LLSRLAGHPEDH
+504 VLPRLDEHPNDH
-516 NAHNKLENL
+516 NAQNELENL
-525 KQRIDESC
+525 KQRIDGSC
-533 TTSEYLTKH
+533 TTSEYITKH
-542 HAAYT
+542 HAVYT

-591 AWANWYKGYS
+591 AWTNWYKGYS
-601 TYARLLRQEARRHT
+601 TYARLLRQEAHRHT
-615 FGKDL
+615 SGKDL

-645 THRRPISTLKPRKP
+645 THREPISTLKPRKP

>member
-1 MNRSIHR
+1 
-8 FICLTP
+8 
-14 NPRKPCHREGMN
+14 MN
-26 ANNTPNGNT
+26 ANNISNSNT
-35 PNNDHLRSDRFH
+35 PNSNTPNSDHFNS
-47 GGYDTPPP
+47 GNYDTPPP
-55 IRNEYDVLSCAL
+55 IRNEYDVLSSAL

-82 ATDNTLGPSLR
+82 ATEDTLGPSLR
-93 VNLPDEPCTH
+93 VNLPDEPCTLT
-103 SERADFLHETFAKLP
+103 ERADFLHETFAKLP

-124 TLTRFYAIIIDGD
+124 TLTRFYTVIVDGD
-137 NTVRQRQLHPN
+137 NTVRQRQLSPN
-148 TAQLAAIE
+148 TVQLAAIE

-162 DTQIPINAWLHLLH
+162 DTQININTWLHLLH

-187 DVIYAGGASIWALN
+187 DIIYAGGASIWALD

-207 TLLAPIEEIRHS
+207 TLLAPIEEIHHS
-219 SYYTWLTRHGDTI
+219 GYYTWLTRHGDTI
-232 ADTAQHNYAHSPW
+232 APNAQHNYAHSPW
-245 DTDPTTNPE
+245 DTDPTGNPE

-268 THTTRHDEARKG
+268 TRTNTARRDDAR
-280 VRTIYRQ
+280 RTNVHAIYHQ

-300 AAAHLLAT
+300 AAAHLLTT
-308 HPVDH
+308 HPVDN
-313 AGNPATGDV
+313 AGNPTTGDA
-322 PTIGDALRELIPAE
+322 PTIGDVLRELIPAE
-336 VAGHLRASIAPVT
+336 VAGHLRASIAPMA
-349 LNPITAEMLTY
+349 LNPITPEMLTY
-360 LAGYGLNHA
+360 LAGYGLSHA
-369 QKALAYLHYSAQYTY
+369 QKALAHMHYAAQHTNY
-384 HAFGG
+384 ALGG
-389 EYPSTSPDRAPLEPP
+389 PRPVALPDIDPLEPP
-404 HYGTRITRKTYIPA
+404 HYGTRITRKTYMPE
-418 SFTHAFSTA
+418 SFTRMLSTA
-427 PGIEQGYVRAVP
+427 PGADQTHVRAVP

-452 HRTIQESRASQQNR
+452 HRTIQQSRTIQQNR
-466 SNQQS
+466 S
-471 RSVQHANLNGWALE
+471 VQHTNLNGWALE

-504 LLSRLAGHPEDH
+504 LLPRLEEHPKDH

-533 TTSEYLTKH
+533 TNSEYLTKH

-547 HYLNAL
+547 HYLTAL

-591 AWANWYKGYS
+591 AWTNWYKGYS

-615 FGKDL
+615 SGKDL

-645 THRRPISTLKPRKP
+645 THREPISTLKPRKP

>member
-1 MNRSIHR
+1 
-8 FICLTP
+8 
-14 NPRKPCHREGMN
+14 MN
-26 ANNTPNGNT
+26 ANNISNGNI
-35 PNNDHLRSDRFH
+35 PNS
-47 GGYDTPPP
+47 GYDTPPP
-55 IRNEYDVLSCAL
+55 IRNEYDVLSSAL

-82 ATDNTLGPSLR
+82 ATEDTLGPSLR
-93 VNLPDEPCTH
+93 VNLPNEPCTLP
-103 SERADFLHETFAKLP
+103 ERADFLHETFAKLP

-124 TLTRFYAIIIDGD
+124 TLTRFYTVIVDGD
-137 NTVRQRQLHPN
+137 NTVRQRQLNPD
-148 TAQLAAIE
+148 TAQLATID
-156 EIQQDV
+156 EIHNDLE
-162 DTQIPINAWLHLLH
+162 TQININTWLHLLH

-207 TLLAPIEEIRHS
+207 TLLAPIEEIHHS
-219 SYYTWLTRHGDTI
+219 GYYTWLTRHGDTI
-232 ADTAQHNYAHSPW
+232 APNAQHNYAHSPW
-245 DTDPTTNPE
+245 DTDPTGNPE

-268 THTTRHDEARKG
+268 TRTNTARRDDAR
-280 VRTIYRQ
+280 RTNVHAIYHQ

-308 HPVDH
+308 HPVDD
-313 AGNPATGDV
+313 AKA
-322 PTIGDALRELIPAE
+322 PTIGDALRDLIPAE
-336 VAGHLRASIAPVT
+336 VAGHLRASIAPMA
-349 LNPITAEMLTY
+349 LNPITPEMLTY
-360 LAGYGLNHA
+360 LAGYGLSHA
-369 QKALAYLHYSAQYTY
+369 QKALAHMHYAAQHTNY
-384 HAFGG
+384 ALGG
-389 EYPSTSPDRAPLEPP
+389 PRPVALPDIDPLEPP
-404 HYGTRITRKTYIPA
+404 HYGTRITRKTYMPE
-418 SFTHAFSTA
+418 SFTHMLSTP
-427 PGIEQGYVRAVP
+427 PGTDQTHVRAVP

-452 HRTIQESRASQQNR
+452 HRTIQ
-466 SNQQS
+466 QS
-471 RSVQHANLNGWALE
+471 RTIHQSRKNQHANLNGWALE

-491 LASAAELNTISRD
+491 HASAAELNTISRD
-504 LLSRLAGHPEDH
+504 VLPCLDEHPNDH
-516 NAHNKLENL
+516 NAQNELENL

-533 TTSEYLTKH
+533 TTSEYITKH
-542 HAAYT
+542 HAVYT

-591 AWANWYKGYS
+591 AWTNWYKGYS
-601 TYARLLRQEARRHT
+601 TYARMLRQEAHRHT
-615 FGKDL
+615 SGKDL

-645 THRRPISTLKPRKP
+645 THREPISTLKPRKP

>member
-1 MNRSIHR
+1 
-8 FICLTP
+8 
-14 NPRKPCHREGMN
+14 MN
-26 ANNTPNGNT
+26 ANNISNGNI
-35 PNNDHLRSDRFH
+35 PNS
-47 GGYDTPPP
+47 GYDTPPP

-103 SERADFLHETFAKLP
+103 TERADFLHETFTKLP

-201 PEQQAL
+201 PEQQTL
-207 TLLAPIEEIRHS
+207 TLLAPIEELRHS
-219 SYYTWLTRHGDTI
+219 GYYTWLTRHGDTI
-232 ADTAQHNYAHSPW
+232 AATAQHNYAHSPW
-245 DTDPTTNPE
+245 DTDPTTNRE

-268 THTTRHDEARKG
+268 TRTNTTRNDDARRQDI
-280 VRTIYRQ
+280 RTIYRQ

-300 AAAHLLAT
+300 AAAHLLTT
-308 HPVDH
+308 HPVDN
-313 AGNPATGDV
+313 ADTDPDC

-360 LAGYGLNHA
+360 LAGYGLTHA
-369 QKALAYLHYSAQYTY
+369 QKALAHLHYSAQYTY

-389 EYPSTSPDRAPLEPP
+389 EYPSTSPNFAPLEPP

-418 SFTHAFSTA
+418 SFTHALSSA
-427 PGIEQGYVRAVP
+427 PGTEQAHVRAVP

-452 HRTIQESRASQQNR
+452 HRTIQQNR
-466 SNQQS
+466 NN
-471 RSVQHANLNGWALE
+471 QHANLNGWALE

-491 LASAAELNTISRD
+491 HASAAELNTISRD
-504 LLSRLAGHPEDH
+504 VLPRLDEHPNDH
-516 NAHNKLENL
+516 NTHNKLENL

-542 HAAYT
+542 HAVYT
-547 HYLNAL
+547 HYLDAL
-553 KGKLDSPHWARLNA
+553 KGELDSPHWERLNG

-582 EYAALRNTQ
+582 EYATLRNTQ
-591 AWANWYKGYS
+591 AWTNWYKGYS
-601 TYARLLRQEARRHT
+601 TYARLLRQEAHRHT
-615 FGKDL
+615 TGEDL
-620 NILDVHLNAGNLP
+620 NILDVHLNAGCLP

-645 THRRPISTLKPRKP
+645 TNRQPLSTLKPRKA

>member
-1 MNRSIHR
+1 
-8 FICLTP
+8 
-14 NPRKPCHREGMN
+14 MN
-26 ANNTPNGNT
+26 ANNISNGNI
-35 PNNDHLRSDRFH
+35 PNS
-47 GGYDTPPP
+47 GYDTPPS

-82 ATDNTLGPSLR
+82 ATDNILGPSLR

-103 SERADFLHETFAKLP
+103 TERADFLHETFTKLP
-118 TCHNGE
+118 TRHNGE
-124 TLTRFYAIIIDGD
+124 TLTRFYAVIIDGD

-148 TAQLAAIE
+148 TAQLATID

-201 PEQQAL
+201 PEQQTL
-207 TLLAPIEEIRHS
+207 TLLAPIEELRHS
-219 SYYTWLTRHGDTI
+219 GYYTWLTRHGDTI
-232 ADTAQHNYAHSPW
+232 AATAQHNYAHSPW

-268 THTTRHDEARKG
+268 TRTNTTRNDDARRQC

-287 AQIDLCYWDAAIN
+287 AQVDLCYWDAAIN
-300 AAAHLLAT
+300 AAAHLLTT
-308 HPVDH
+308 HPVDN
-313 AGNPATGDV
+313 ADTDPDC

-336 VAGHLRASIAPVT
+336 VAGQLRASIAPVT

-369 QKALAYLHYSAQYTY
+369 QKALAHLHYSAQYTY

-389 EYPSTSPDRAPLEPP
+389 EYPSTSPNFVPLEPP

-418 SFTHAFSTA
+418 SFTHALSVTA
-427 PGIEQGYVRAVP
+427 GTEQAHVRAVP

-452 HRTIQESRASQQNR
+452 HRTIQQSRTNQQNR
-466 SNQQS
+466 S
-471 RSVQHANLNGWALE
+471 VQRANLNGWALE

-491 LASAAELNTISRD
+491 HASAAELNTISRD
-504 LLSRLAGHPEDH
+504 LLPRLDEHPNDH
-516 NAHNKLENL
+516 NAQNKLENL

-533 TTSEYLTKH
+533 TTSEYITKH
-542 HAAYT
+542 HAVYT

-567 LELLTSLLTPHSTDG
+567 LELLTSLLTPHSIDG

-591 AWANWYKGYS
+591 AWTNWYKGYS
-601 TYARLLRQEARRHT
+601 TYARLLRQEAHRHT
-615 FGKDL
+615 SGKDL

-645 THRRPISTLKPRKP
+645 THREPISTLKPRKP

>member
-1 MNRSIHR
+1 
-8 FICLTP
+8 
-14 NPRKPCHREGMN
+14 MN
-26 ANNTPNGNT
+26 ANNTSNGNT
-35 PNNDHLRSDRFH
+35 PNSDHFH
-47 GGYDTPPP
+47 NEHFHSGYDTPPP

-82 ATDNTLGPSLR
+82 ATDDTLGPSLR

-103 SERADFLHETFAKLP
+103 SERADFLHETFTKLP
-118 TCHNGE
+118 TRHNGE

-137 NTVRQRQLHPN
+137 NTVRQRQLNPD

-245 DTDPTTNPE
+245 DTDPTANPE

-268 THTTRHDEARKG
+268 TRTNTTRNDDARRQDI
-280 VRTIYRQ
+280 RTIYRQ

-300 AAAHLLAT
+300 AAAHLLTT
-308 HPVDH
+308 HPVDN
-313 AGNPATGDV
+313 AANPTTGDA

-336 VAGHLRASIAPVT
+336 VAGHLRASIAPLT

-369 QKALAYLHYSAQYTY
+369 QKALAHLHYSAQYTY

-389 EYPSTSPDRAPLEPP
+389 EYPSTSPNFVPLEPP

-418 SFTHAFSTA
+418 SFTQALSSA
-427 PGIEQGYVRAVP
+427 PGTEQAHVRAVP

-452 HRTIQESRASQQNR
+452 HRTIQ
-466 SNQQS
+466 QS
-471 RSVQHANLNGWALE
+471 RNNQHANLNGWALE

-491 LASAAELNTISRD
+491 HASAAELNTISRD
-504 LLSRLAGHPEDH
+504 VLPCLDEHPNDH
-516 NAHNKLENL
+516 NAQNKLENL

-533 TTSEYLTKH
+533 TTSEYITKH
-542 HAAYT
+542 HAVYT

-567 LELLTSLLTPHSTDG
+567 LELLTSLLTPHSIDG

-591 AWANWYKGYS
+591 AWTNWYKGYS
-601 TYARLLRQEARRHT
+601 TYARMLRQEAHRHT
-615 FGKDL
+615 SGKDL

-645 THRRPISTLKPRKP
+645 THREPISTLKPRKPSA

>member
-1 MNRSIHR
+1 
-8 FICLTP
+8 
-14 NPRKPCHREGMN
+14 MN
-26 ANNTPNGNT
+26 ANNISNGNI
-35 PNNDHLRSDRFH
+35 PNS
-47 GGYDTPPP
+47 GYDTPPP

-103 SERADFLHETFAKLP
+103 TERADFLHETFTKLP
-118 TCHNGE
+118 TSHNGE

-137 NTVRQRQLHPN
+137 NTVRQRQLNPD
-148 TAQLAAIE
+148 TAQLATID
-156 EIQQDV
+156 EIHNDLE
-162 DTQIPINAWLHLLH
+162 TQININTWLHLLH

-187 DVIYAGGASIWALN
+187 DVIYAGGVSIWALN
-201 PEQQAL
+201 PEQQTL
-207 TLLAPIEEIRHS
+207 TLLAPIEDIHHS
-219 SYYTWLTRHGDTI
+219 GYYTWLTRHGDTI

-245 DTDPTTNPE
+245 DTDPTSNPE

-262 VELWDH
+262 VELWAH
-268 THTTRHDEARKG
+268 TRTNTVRNDDARRQDI
-280 VRTIYRQ
+280 RTIYRQ

-300 AAAHLLAT
+300 AAAHLLTT
-308 HPVDH
+308 HPVDN
-313 AGNPATGDV
+313 ADTDPDC

-336 VAGHLRASIAPVT
+336 VAGHLRASIAPLT

-369 QKALAYLHYSAQYTY
+369 QQALAHLHYSAQYTY

-389 EYPSTSPDRAPLEPP
+389 EYPSTSPNFVPLEPP

-418 SFTHAFSTA
+418 SFTHALSSA
-427 PGIEQGYVRAVP
+427 PGTEQAHVRAVP

-452 HRTIQESRASQQNR
+452 HRTIQ
-466 SNQQS
+466 QS
-471 RSVQHANLNGWALE
+471 RNNQHANLNGWALE

-491 LASAAELNTISRD
+491 HASAAELNTISRD
-504 LLSRLAGHPEDH
+504 VLPCLDEHPNDH
-516 NAHNKLENL
+516 TAARKLENL

-533 TTSEYLTKH
+533 TTSEYITKH
-542 HAAYT
+542 HAVYT

-567 LELLTSLLTPHSTDG
+567 LELLTSLLTPHSIDG

-591 AWANWYKGYS
+591 AWTNWYKGYS
-601 TYARLLRQEARRHT
+601 TYARMLRQEAHRHT
-615 FGKDL
+615 SGKDL

-645 THRRPISTLKPRKP
+645 THREPISTLKPRKPSA

>member
-1 MNRSIHR
+1 
-8 FICLTP
+8 
-14 NPRKPCHREGMN
+14 MN
-26 ANNTPNGNT
+26 ANNTSNS
-35 PNNDHLRSDRFH
+35 DH
-47 GGYDTPPP
+47 YDTPPP
-55 IRNEYDVLSCAL
+55 IRNEYDVLSSAL

-82 ATDNTLGPSLR
+82 ATDDTLGPSLR
-93 VNLPDEPCTH
+93 VNLPDEPCTLP
-103 SERADFLHETFAKLP
+103 ERADFLHETFAKLP

-124 TLTRFYAIIIDGD
+124 TLTRFYTVIVDGD
-137 NTVRQRQLHPN
+137 NTVRQRQLSPD

-162 DTQIPINAWLHLLH
+162 DTQININTWLHLLH

-187 DVIYAGGASIWALN
+187 DIIYAGGASIWALD

-207 TLLAPIEEIRHS
+207 TLLAPIEEIHHS
-219 SYYTWLTRHGDTI
+219 GYYTWLTRHGDTI
-232 ADTAQHNYAHSPW
+232 APNAQHNYAHSPW
-245 DTDPTTNPE
+245 DTDPTGNPE

-268 THTTRHDEARKG
+268 TRTNTARRDDAR
-280 VRTIYRQ
+280 RTNVHAIYHQ

-300 AAAHLLAT
+300 AAAHLLTT
-308 HPVDH
+308 HPVDD
-313 AGNPATGDV
+313 AKA
-322 PTIGDALRELIPAE
+322 PTIGDALRDLIPAE
-336 VAGHLRASIAPVT
+336 IAGHLRASIAPMA
-349 LNPITAEMLTY
+349 LNPITPEMLTY

-389 EYPSTSPDRAPLEPP
+389 EYPSPDRAPLEPP
-404 HYGTRITRKTYIPA
+404 RYGTRITRKTYIPA
-418 SFTHAFSTA
+418 SFTHALSAT
-427 PGIEQGYVRAVP
+427 PGTEQAHRAVP

-452 HRTIQESRASQQNR
+452 HRTIQQSRSIQQNR
-466 SNQQS
+466 SNQ
-471 RSVQHANLNGWALE
+471 HTNLNGWALQE
-485 NLTPAD
+485 LSPAD
-491 LASAAELNTISRD
+491 HASAAELNAICRD
-504 LLSRLAGHPEDH
+504 IIPRITQHPDDH
-516 NAHNKLENL
+516 NAHNELENL

-533 TTSEYLTKH
+533 TSSEYITKH
-542 HAAYT
+542 HAVYT

-582 EYAALRNTQ
+582 EYAELRNTQ

-601 TYARLLRQEARRHT
+601 TYARMLRQEAHRHT

-633 AWIKHTICGEPG
+633 AWIKYTICGEPG
-645 THRRPISTLKPRKP
+645 THREPISTLKPRKP

>member
-1 MNRSIHR
+1 
-8 FICLTP
+8 
-14 NPRKPCHREGMN
+14 MN
-26 ANNTPNGNT
+26 ANNTSNGNT
-35 PNNDHLRSDRFH
+35 PNSDHFH
-47 GGYDTPPP
+47 NEHFHSGYDTPPP

-82 ATDNTLGPSLR
+82 ATDDTLGPSLR
-93 VNLPDEPCTH
+93 VNLPGEPCTLP
-103 SERADFLHETFAKLP
+103 ERADFLHETFAKLP

-124 TLTRFYAIIIDGD
+124 TLTRFYAVIVDGD

-262 VELWDH
+262 VELWDN
-268 THTTRHDEARKG
+268 TRTNTVQNDEARHTDI
-280 VRTIYRQ
+280 RTIYRQ

-300 AAAHLLAT
+300 AAAHLLTT
-308 HPVDH
+308 HPVNNADTD
-313 AGNPATGDV
+313 PDC

-336 VAGHLRASIAPVT
+336 VAGHLRASTAPVT
-349 LNPITAEMLTY
+349 LNPITPEMLTY

-369 QKALAYLHYSAQYTY
+369 QKMLAHLHYSAQYTY

-389 EYPSTSPDRAPLEPP
+389 EYPSTSPNFVPLEPP

-418 SFTHAFSTA
+418 SFTHALSATA
-427 PGIEQGYVRAVP
+427 GTEQAHVRAVP

-452 HRTIQESRASQQNR
+452 HRSIQQ
-466 SNQQS
+466 
-471 RSVQHANLNGWALE
+471 ANPNHWALQE
-485 NLTPAD
+485 LSPAD
-491 LASAAELNTISRD
+491 HASAAELNTISRD
-504 LLSRLAGHPEDH
+504 LLPRLDEHPNDH
-516 NAHNKLENL
+516 NAQNKLENL

-533 TTSEYLTKH
+533 TTSEYITKH
-542 HAAYT
+542 HAVYT

-591 AWANWYKGYS
+591 AWTNWYKGYS
-601 TYARLLRQEARRHT
+601 TYARLLRQEAHRHT
-615 FGKDL
+615 SGKDL

-645 THRRPISTLKPRKP
+645 THREPISTLKPRKP

>member
-1 MNRSIHR
+1 
-8 FICLTP
+8 
-14 NPRKPCHREGMN
+14 MN
-26 ANNTPNGNT
+26 ANNTSNGNT
-35 PNNDHLRSDRFH
+35 PNSDHFH
-47 GGYDTPPP
+47 NEHFHSGYDTPPP

-82 ATDNTLGPSLR
+82 ATDDTLGPSLR

-103 SERADFLHETFAKLP
+103 SERADFLHETFTKLP
-118 TCHNGE
+118 TRHNGE

-137 NTVRQRQLHPN
+137 NTVRQRQLNPD
-148 TAQLAAIE
+148 TAQLATID
-156 EIQQDV
+156 EIHNDLE
-162 DTQIPINAWLHLLH
+162 TQININTWLHLLH

-245 DTDPTTNPE
+245 DTDPTSNPE

-262 VELWDH
+262 VELWDN
-268 THTTRHDEARKG
+268 TRTNTVRNDEARHTDI
-280 VRTIYRQ
+280 RTIYRQ

-300 AAAHLLAT
+300 AAAHLLTT
-308 HPVDH
+308 HPVNDND
-313 AGNPATGDV
+313 A
-322 PTIGDALRELIPAE
+322 PTIGDALRNLIPAE
-336 VAGHLRASIAPVT
+336 VAGHLRASIAPLT
-349 LNPITAEMLTY
+349 LNPITPEILTY
-360 LAGYGLNHA
+360 LSGYGLNHT
-369 QKALAYLHYSAQYTY
+369 QKALAHLHYSAQYTY

-389 EYPSTSPDRAPLEPP
+389 EYPSTSPNFVPLEPP

-418 SFTHAFSTA
+418 SFTHALNAA
-427 PGIEQGYVRAVP
+427 PGTEQAHVRAVP

-452 HRTIQESRASQQNR
+452 HRTIQ
-466 SNQQS
+466 QS
-471 RSVQHANLNGWALE
+471 RNNQHANLNGWALE

-491 LASAAELNTISRD
+491 HASAAELNTISRD
-504 LLSRLAGHPEDH
+504 VLPRLDEHPNDH
-516 NAHNKLENL
+516 NTHNKLENL

-582 EYAALRNTQ
+582 EYAELRNTQ

-601 TYARLLRQEARRHT
+601 TYARMLRQEAHRHT

-633 AWIKHTICGEPG
+633 AWIKYTICGEPG
-645 THRRPISTLKPRKP
+645 THREPISTLKPRKP

>member
-1 MNRSIHR
+1 
-8 FICLTP
+8 
-14 NPRKPCHREGMN
+14 MN
-26 ANNTPNGNT
+26 ANNISNGNT
-35 PNNDHLRSDRFH
+35 PNIDHLRSNHNH
-47 GGYDTPPP
+47 GGYSNGTPPP

-93 VNLPDEPCTH
+93 VNLPDEPSTH
-103 SERADFLHETFAKLP
+103 TERADFLHETFTKLP
-118 TCHNGE
+118 THHNGE
-124 TLTRFYAIIIDGD
+124 ILTRFYAIIIDGD

-187 DVIYAGGASIWALN
+187 DVIYAGGVSIWALN
-201 PEQQAL
+201 PEQQTL
-207 TLLAPIEEIRHS
+207 TLLAPIEELRHS
-219 SYYTWLTRHGDTI
+219 GYYTWLTRHGNTI

-262 VELWDH
+262 VELWAH
-268 THTTRHDEARKG
+268 THTTRHNEAHQG
-280 VRTIYRQ
+280 IRTIYRQ

-300 AAAHLLAT
+300 AAAHLLTT
-308 HPVDH
+308 HPVDN
-313 AGNPATGDV
+313 ADTDPDC

-336 VAGHLRASIAPVT
+336 VSGHLRASIAPVT

-369 QKALAYLHYSAQYTY
+369 QKALAHLHYSAQYTY

-389 EYPSTSPDRAPLEPP
+389 EYPSTSPNFVPLEPP

-418 SFTHAFSTA
+418 SFTHALSAT
-427 PGIEQGYVRAVP
+427 PGTEQTHVRAVP

-452 HRTIQESRASQQNR
+452 HRTIQ
-466 SNQQS
+466 QS
-471 RSVQHANLNGWALE
+471 RNNQRANLNGWALE

-491 LASAAELNTISRD
+491 HASAAELNTISRD
-504 LLSRLAGHPEDH
+504 VLPRLDEHPNDH
-516 NAHNKLENL
+516 NAQNKLENL

-542 HAAYT
+542 HATYT

-591 AWANWYKGYS
+591 AWTNWYKGYS
-601 TYARLLRQEARRHT
+601 TYARLLRQEAHCHT
-615 FGKDL
+615 SGKDL

-633 AWIKHTICGEPG
+633 SWIKHTICGEPG
-645 THRRPISTLKPRKP
+645 THRHPISTLKPRKP

>member
-14 NPRKPCHREGMN
+14 NLRKPCHREGMN
-26 ANNTPNGNT
+26 ANNISNGNI
-35 PNNDHLRSDRFH
+35 PNS
-47 GGYDTPPP
+47 GYDTPPS

-103 SERADFLHETFAKLP
+103 TERADFLHETFTKLP
-118 TCHNGE
+118 THHNSE

-137 NTVRQRQLHPN
+137 NTVRQRQLNPD
-148 TAQLAAIE
+148 TAQLATID

-201 PEQQAL
+201 PEQQTL
-207 TLLAPIEEIRHS
+207 TLLAPIEELRHS
-219 SYYTWLTRHGDTI
+219 GYYTWVTRHGDTI
-232 ADTAQHNYAHSPW
+232 AATAQHNYAHSPW
-245 DTDPTTNPE
+245 DTDPTTNLE

-268 THTTRHDEARKG
+268 TRTNTTRNDDARRQDI
-280 VRTIYRQ
+280 RTIYRQ

-300 AAAHLLAT
+300 AAAHLLTT
-308 HPVDH
+308 HPVDN
-313 AGNPATGDV
+313 ADTDPDC
-322 PTIGDALRELIPAE
+322 PTIGDSLRELIPAE
-336 VAGHLRASIAPVT
+336 VAGYLRASIAPVT

-369 QKALAYLHYSAQYTY
+369 QKALAHLHYSAQYTY

-389 EYPSTSPDRAPLEPP
+389 EYPSTSPNFAPLEPP

-418 SFTHAFSTA
+418 SFTHALNAA
-427 PGIEQGYVRAVP
+427 PGTEQAHVRAVP

-452 HRTIQESRASQQNR
+452 HRTIQ
-466 SNQQS
+466 QS
-471 RSVQHANLNGWALE
+471 RNNQHANLNGWALE

-491 LASAAELNTISRD
+491 HASAAELNTISRD
-504 LLSRLAGHPEDH
+504 VLPRLDEHPNDH
-516 NAHNKLENL
+516 NAQNELENL

-533 TTSEYLTKH
+533 TTSEYITKH
-542 HAAYT
+542 HAVYT

-591 AWANWYKGYS
+591 AWTNWYKGYS
-601 TYARLLRQEARRHT
+601 TYARMLRQEARRHT
-615 FGKDL
+615 SGKDL

-645 THRRPISTLKPRKP
+645 THREPISTLKPRKP